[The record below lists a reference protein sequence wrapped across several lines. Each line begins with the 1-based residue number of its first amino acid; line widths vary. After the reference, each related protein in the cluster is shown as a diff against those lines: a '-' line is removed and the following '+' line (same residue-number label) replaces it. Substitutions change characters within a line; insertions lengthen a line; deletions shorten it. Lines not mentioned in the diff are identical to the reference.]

1 MGLVFRVRLSSFFAG
16 AAIAS
21 VAGSYVLYKDYK
33 LAHQAV
39 SDQVAEVYQSLED
52 RYEAL
57 DNRVRSLE
65 KQKEAEIAITPIE
78 TSE

>member
-16 AAIAS
+16 AAVAS
-21 VAGSYVLYKDYK
+21 VAGSYLLYKDYK

-39 SDQVAEVYQSLED
+39 SEQVEEIYKSLED

-57 DNRVRSLE
+57 DKRLTAFE
-65 KQKEAEIAITPIE
+65 QQKEAEIATPIQ